1 MAEAMSDLLTVFR
14 EQMVLQREQHHQQME
29 SLIVLMK
36 SPSGLVT
43 KSVPSF
49 TPFDP
54 SSKLRTDYY
63 ARFNTFVE
71 AHSVQEN
78 KPSHIFLT
86 NQSPVTFKLLDN
98 LAKQKSPPMDIN
110 SLTMKAIEEFM
121 LEQFHPKRFVVRER
135 YKFWAEMRRKPGETI
150 QDLAARI
157 RQDAVTC
164 DFSSIT
170 NPQDEAMRTR
180 FICSCENEAV
190 LKALFKIKDDDLS
203 FSRAIEIATQIED
216 AAKCQGNC
224 VWYQYR

>member
-14 EQMVLQREQHHQQME
+14 EQMVLQQEQRRQQMDT
-29 SLIVLMK
+29 LMALMK

-54 SSKLRTDYY
+54 SSELWTV
-63 ARFNTFVE
+63 NTFVE

-78 KPSHIFLT
+78 KRSHIFLT
-86 NQSPVTFKLLDN
+86 NQSSVTFKLLDN

-110 SLTMKAIEEFM
+110 SLTMKTIGEFM

-135 YKFWAEMRRKPGETI
+135 YKFWVEMRRKPGETI
-150 QDLAARI
+150 RDLAARI

-180 FICSCENEAV
+180 RSCENEAV
-190 LKALFKIKDDDLS
+190 LKALFKIKD
-203 FSRAIEIATQIED
+203 E
-216 AAKCQGNC
+216 
-224 VWYQYR
+224 

>member
-1 MAEAMSDLLTVFR
+1 MA
-14 EQMVLQREQHHQQME
+14 
-29 SLIVLMK
+29 LMK

-49 TPFDP
+49 TPFDL
-54 SSKLRTDYY
+54 SSDLWTDYY

-78 KPSHIFLT
+78 KRSHIFLT

-110 SLTMKAIEEFM
+110 SLTIKAIEEFM

-135 YKFWAEMRRKPGETI
+135 YKFWAEMRRKPEETI

-190 LKALFKIKDDDLS
+190 MKALFKIKDDDLS

-216 AAKCQGNC
+216 AAKCAKETVYGTSTGSSQ
-224 VWYQYR
+224 VKK